1 LLAELVGGGIRLKR
15 RVKGDG
21 RREKGQSAGG
31 KVRQSECRDRAGTQ
45 NWKIDTFTSASSCE
59 FTERAAEWT
68 CLFTLG
74 VYRSPED

>member
-1 LLAELVGGGIRLKR
+1 MLAELVGGGICLKR

-21 RREKGQSAGG
+21 RREKGKSAEG

-45 NWKIDTFTSASSCE
+45 KIDTFTSASSSE
-59 FTERAAEWT
+59 LTERAAEWT